1 MLKPNIKLLKN
12 HHKTALYHKNNN
24 KILKEIYLNYKK
36 LQLSKNNIK
45 ADKNIDQELNN
56 KNKK

>member
-36 LQLSKNNIK
+36 L
-45 ADKNIDQELNN
+45 
-56 KNKK
+56 